1 MVWTRLLEVAAS
13 NLVTRNLSRDRE
25 HWHSVAMTIEQ
36 AVDEVKIARSAAA
49 CTDGDLSG
57 KMGLRTG
64 GKCSDLFVPHM

>member
-1 MVWTRLLEVAAS
+1 
-13 NLVTRNLSRDRE
+13 
-25 HWHSVAMTIEQ
+25 MTIEQ
-36 AVDEVKIARSAAA
+36 AVDEVKIARATAA